1 MKDNTKILLRTVDDL
16 LPLYSQRAFQW
27 VVDNPGRQLFTGSFH
42 PVSDTKWEDRRNW
55 DKQTLPHMP
64 KTFKDTFTYRVDIEL
79 HIAQQKAAK
88 ILHLSNPL
96 LPMDIARHIMSFLDK
111 PTTLKVLAALPR
123 ISARVLRAPPNSIV
137 EQVNYQQTNRIGS
150 KFLQEIDLYPNYLY
164 TCL

>member
-1 MKDNTKILLRTVDDL
+1 
-16 LPLYSQRAFQW
+16 
-27 VVDNPGRQLFTGSFH
+27 
-42 PVSDTKWEDRRNW
+42 
-55 DKQTLPHMP
+55 MP

-88 ILHLSNPL
+88 IFHTANPL

-111 PTTLKVLAALPR
+111 PTALNIVLAVPR
-123 ISARVLRAPPNSIV
+123 ISARVAQPPKNSIV